1 VPDAPSTTSVL
12 VLGATGMLGH
22 ALMHELS
29 SRPDL
34 DVHGTVRS
42 LEGIPASFVEAF
54 GDRVTVGIDVRD
66 RAAVVELLEERR
78 PDVVVNAIGVIKQ
91 VPTVADTALTA
102 EINGLLPHLLAQ
114 ACDQV
119 SARLVHLSTDC
130 VFSGRRGGYDE
141 TDVPDPIDFYG
152 RSKLLGEVVAAP
164 HLTLRT
170 SIIGPEL
177 TGKASLLEWF
187 LGQRGSTVRGFRKAI
202 YSGLPTSEMAT
213 LIGDVVVSHPDLT
226 GLWHVASDPIDKDA
240 LLRLVADEYGWE
252 GEIVADDAFVIDR
265 SMRADRLREEIG
277 YAPPD
282 WPTLVHQMREAHARW
297 NELEPAR

>member
-1 VPDAPSTTSVL
+1 MPDAPSTTSVL

-34 DVHGTVRS
+34 EVHGTVRS
-42 LEGIPASFVEAF
+42 LDGIPASFVDAF
-54 GDRVTVGIDVRD
+54 ADRVTAGIDVRD

-114 ACDQV
+114 AC
-119 SARLVHLSTDC
+119 SEIGARLIHLSTDC
-130 VFSGRRGGYDE
+130 VFSGRRGSYE
-141 TDVPDPIDFYG
+141 ESDVPDPIDFYG
-152 RSKLLGEVVAAP
+152 RSKLLGEVMAEP

-177 TGKASLLEWF
+177 TGKASLVEWF
-187 LGQRGSTVRGFRKAI
+187 LAQRGTTVRGFRKAI
-202 YSGLPTSEMAT
+202 YSGLPTVEMSS
-213 LIGDVVVSHPDLT
+213 LIGDLIVSHPDLT

-240 LLRLVADEYGWE
+240 LLRLVAEAYGWE

-277 YAPPD
+277 YTPPA
-282 WPTLVHQMREAHARW
+282 WPELVADMHAAHARW
-297 NELEPAR
+297 NELEPVR

>member
-1 VPDAPSTTSVL
+1 MPDAHPAMSVL

-22 ALMHELS
+22 ALMHELG

-42 LEGIPASFVEAF
+42 LEGVPATFAETF
-54 GDRVTVGIDVRD
+54 GDRLTSGVDVRD
-66 RAAVVELLEERR
+66 RSSVHEILSSRR

-102 EINGLLPHLLAQ
+102 EINGLLPHVLAQ
-114 ACDQV
+114 ACTE
-119 SARLVHLSTDC
+119 SSSRLIHLSTDC
-130 VFSGRRGGYDE
+130 VFSGRRGAYDE
-141 TDVPDPIDFYG
+141 SDVPDPIDFYG
-152 RSKLLGEVVAAP
+152 RSKLLGEVVAEP

-177 TGKASLLEWF
+177 TGKASLVEWF
-187 LGQRGSTVRGFRKAI
+187 LAQRGTTVRGFRKAI
-202 YSGLPTSEMAT
+202 YSGLPTVEMAT
-213 LIGDVVVSHPDLT
+213 LIGDLIVSHPDLT

-240 LLRLVADEYGWE
+240 LLRLVAEAYDWAGD
-252 GEIVADDAFVIDR
+252 IVADDAFVIDR
-265 SMRADRLREEIG
+265 SLRADRLREEIG

-282 WPTLVHQMREAHARW
+282 WPRLVRDMHAAHVRW
-297 NELEPAR
+297 NELEPVR